1 MMRGT
6 MRALV
11 KTERA
16 PGLTLQEVDIPSVG
30 PHDALVKV
38 AATSICG
45 TDFHIYSWDE
55 WSQGRIKP
63 PMIAGHEF
71 AGEVIEVG
79 DEVKVVAPGDMVS
92 AETHIVCH
100 VCPQCKTGQLH
111 TCINTSIIGV
121 DVDGCFAEYVSIPAE
136 NLWINDPDLDPA
148 VASAQEPL
156 GNAVHTALDGPV
168 AAARIAV
175 TGCGPI
181 GLMSIPVL
189 KKCGAQLVIATE
201 VNEYRLNLARE
212 LGADIVINPAEEDPV
227 SIALEAT
234 DGLGVD
240 GVLEMSGSPQAI
252 NQGLKMLR
260 PGGRMSVLGVPP
272 GREVS
277 VDMANDIVFAG
288 VSVRG
293 IAGRK
298 MWETWYQVS
307 GLLAAGLDI
316 EPIIT
321 HRLPLEEFEQGME
334 LMASGNSGKVVLIP

>member
-1 MMRGT
+1 

-30 PHDALVKV
+30 PNDALVKV

-45 TDFHIYSWDE
+45 TDYHIYSWDE
-55 WSQGRIKP
+55 WSQGRINP
-63 PMIAGHEF
+63 PLIAGHEF
-71 AGEVIEVG
+71 AGEVVEIG
-79 DEVKVVAPGDMVS
+79 DNVDIVKTGDMVS

-100 VCPQCKTGQLH
+100 TCPQCRIGELH

-121 DVDGCFAEYVSIPAE
+121 DVDGCFAEYVSIPAY
-136 NLWINDPDLDPA
+136 NLWVNDPDLDPA

-156 GNAVHTALDGPV
+156 GNAVHTALAGPV
-168 AAARIAV
+168 AAQRIAV
-175 TGCGPI
+175 TGAGPI

-189 KKCGAQLVIATE
+189 KKTGAQLVIVTE
-201 VNEYRLNLARE
+201 VNEFRLNLARE
-212 LGADIVINPAEEDPV
+212 LGADIAINPAEEDPV
-227 SIALEAT
+227 AAAMEAT

-240 GVLEMSGSPQAI
+240 GVLEMSGNPQAI

-260 PGGRMSVLGVPP
+260 PGGRMSVLGVPS
-272 GREVS
+272 GREVT

-288 VSVRG
+288 VKMEG

-298 MWETWYQVS
+298 MWETWYQTA

-321 HRLPLEEFEQGME
+321 HRMPLEDFEKGMD
-334 LMASGNSGKVVLIP
+334 LMASGDCGKVVLIP